1 MVAKSTSKKS
11 VTDEYI
17 KDVINKPQVF
27 FSVNP
32 KITEKSIALTKHL
45 YDTAKQYEVETMSP
59 FTELLTEGFDQ
70 DQIWEEL
77 ASQNEPFLRYCKSTL
92 KQWSKPTSWS
102 KKNSTNI
109 ESFSSSDNSTAG
121 EEDGDE
127 EDLIDYDMDEEEE
140 GDMDMLDLEEDN
152 EKDIE
157 EEEES
162 QDDDEEEEE
171 EEEEEKENDDD
182 NDDDIVNRHLSTPK
196 KTSEVDDEFFNLDDF
211 NKWTDEQEALDMRS
225 DQDSDDDDEEKI
237 DFDNDLDA
245 MDDEDMDDEDDDAA
259 DISYKD
265 FFLPP
270 NKPKKQVKFSGKD
283 KYNEEDNDDQ
293 DLDDEFMDDDEA
305 ENDDDDDD
313 DNDDQPIKTKG
324 LFDDDEEEGEDGAKK
339 SAHQRQLDRVQ
350 SQIEQFEQE
359 NLEGRHWT
367 LKGEA
372 SAKARPVNSLLEED
386 LEFDHSVKPVP
397 VITQETT
404 NVLEDMIK
412 KRILDDDFNDVER
425 KEDPTLRPFLPSKR
439 VELVDTQAKKSL
451 ADLYEEEYV
460 KKNTGDQSN
469 AKDEALEKEHNEI
482 STMFQDLCEKLDSL
496 SNFHF
501 TPKQAKAEMTIVSNA
516 ASISMEEVIPV
527 NVSDGTLLAP
537 EEVYDKKQGEVKD
550 KSEMDQNERRK
561 ERKQKKL
568 QKRKERDLK
577 EKERQLIQKSKPSG
591 SFKETKQSKTKA
603 VKELLG
609 QKNVTLIGKDGKKLK
624 QDKHR
629 DNDYFFQL
637 MIICFKKK
645 KRKEEEYKYKHNIIW
660 VKWYNY
666 QIKRVIKIT
675 YSE

>member
-1 MVAKSTSKKS
+1 M
-11 VTDEYI
+11 D
-17 KDVINKPQVF
+17 D
-27 FSVNP
+27 
-32 KITEKSIALTKHL
+32 
-45 YDTAKQYEVETMSP
+45 D
-59 FTELLTEGFDQ
+59 D
-70 DQIWEEL
+70 D
-77 ASQNEPFLRYCKSTL
+77 
-92 KQWSKPTSWS
+92 
-102 KKNSTNI
+102 
-109 ESFSSSDNSTAG
+109 D
-121 EEDGDE
+121 DD
-127 EDLIDYDMDEEEE
+127 DEEES
-140 GDMDMLDLEEDN
+140 DMNMLDLEEDN
-152 EKDIE
+152 EKDIDE
-157 EEEES
+157 DED
-162 QDDDEEEEE
+162 QDNDDDDEEEEE
-171 EEEEEKENDDD
+171 EEEEDD
-182 NDDDIVNRHLSTPK
+182 DDDIVNRHLSAPK

-211 NKWTDEQEALDMRS
+211 NKWTDKQEALDMRS
-225 DQDSDDDDEEKI
+225 DQESDDDDEEKI

-245 MDDEDMDDEDDDAA
+245 IDDEDMDDEDDDAA
-259 DISYKD
+259 DITYKD

-270 NKPKKQVKFSGKD
+270 TKPKKQVKFTGKD
-283 KYNEEDNDDQ
+283 EYNEEDNDDQ
-293 DLDDEFMDDDEA
+293 DLEDELMDDDEV
-305 ENDDDDDD
+305 ENEEEEEEEEEGEGDNDD
-313 DNDDQPIKTKG
+313 DDQPIKTKG
-324 LFDDDEEEGEDGAKK
+324 LFDDDDEEEEDGTKK

-591 SFKETKQSKTKA
+591 SFKETRQTKTKA

-624 QDKHR
+624 QDK
-629 DNDYFFQL
+629 
-637 MIICFKKK
+637 
-645 KRKEEEYKYKHNIIW
+645 
-660 VKWYNY
+660 
-666 QIKRVIKIT
+666 VIT
-675 YSE
+675 SSSLF